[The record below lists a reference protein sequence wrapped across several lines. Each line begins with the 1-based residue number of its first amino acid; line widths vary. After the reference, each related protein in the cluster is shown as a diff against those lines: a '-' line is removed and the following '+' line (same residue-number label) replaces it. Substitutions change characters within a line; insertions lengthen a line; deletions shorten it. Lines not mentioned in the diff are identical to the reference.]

1 MANFQHIADLAF
13 TTGSANVVLTSAED
27 VSSFRAGDIIF
38 PTGQLPVKI
47 LSIASPNIIL
57 STDALFTE
65 VSTSAV
71 IVAANVSLRDALVVI
86 QENNATWA
94 RHFTPFLTWV
104 SSTNEQENLVDNNG
118 VNQLSYTP
126 LGLNTLAT
134 GITDASEAVDQL
146 AIDVALLT
154 TTVGDQQAALDAS
167 RDAAAISA
175 FNASEDADKTAAD
188 VVLTTAD
195 VLSTNNAVIITTAD
209 KAATNADVVLTN
221 ADVLTTGNNV
231 VSTND
236 NVTLTNADVILTAAD
251 VTLTNADKVATNADV
266 VLTGADVDQTSLDV
280 IATGN
285 DVTEATLQKT
295 LATDAAAISLAN
307 ANFVGY
313 WATNPDGT
321 SRTGDATVPMSLRHG
336 DAIYMLNNY
345 VADITLSEPDVLGV
359 NTDFFLL
366 GVIGATTPDSDRLGG
381 ELPTYYATVQ
391 QLADLQ
397 TSMNDSQNSLTE
409 TVRRLRLN
417 TLIGKRIYLV

>member
-38 PTGQLPVKI
+38 PIGQLPVKI

-126 LGLNTLAT
+126 LGLNTLAA

-209 KAATNADVVLTN
+209 KAATNADVILTN
-221 ADVLTTGNNV
+221 ADVVTTDNNV

-236 NVTLTNADVILTAAD
+236 NVTSTNADVVLTAADVILT
-251 VTLTNADKVATNADV
+251 NANKVATNADV
-266 VLTGADVDQTSLDV
+266 VLTGADVDQTALDV
-280 IATGN
+280 IATGD
-285 DVTEATLQKT
+285 DVTEATLQKS
-295 LATDAAAISLAN
+295 LALDAAAIALAN
-307 ANFVGY
+307 ANYVGY
-313 WATNPDGT
+313 WSGLV
-321 SRTGDATVPMSLRHG
+321 GDATVPMSMRNG

-345 VADITLSEPDVLGV
+345 VADITLSEPDLLGT
-359 NTDFFLL
+359 NPDFFLL
-366 GVIGATTPDSDRLGG
+366 GVIGATTPDSERLNG
-381 ELPTYYATVQ
+381 ELAAYYATAQ
-391 QLADLQ
+391 QLIDLQ
-397 TSMNDSQNSLTE
+397 VAVDNSQNALTE

-417 TLIGKRIYLV
+417 TLMGKRIYLV